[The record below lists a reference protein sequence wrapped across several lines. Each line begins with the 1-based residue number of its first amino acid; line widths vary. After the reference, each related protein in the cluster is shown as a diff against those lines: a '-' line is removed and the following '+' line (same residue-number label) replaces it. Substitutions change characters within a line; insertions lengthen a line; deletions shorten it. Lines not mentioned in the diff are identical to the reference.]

1 MEQPASPA
9 TRLPLRT
16 VALSVAMFA
25 IFLVHEL
32 VQEIVTKTP
41 GWRFG
46 LFVTL
51 VEVLACTTYP
61 YLASAL
67 PFRRSRSNGPA
78 QTLDASHAAP
88 LQSPPATES
97 PFGATAFL
105 KSFRDFLRLATGRNI
120 VAAAPSAAS
129 ADALGAKETPSFR
142 FRMLLIPS
150 LPAAASMPFA
160 RAVWTGRLCLV
171 SLCILLSIS
180 MGNLALVYCS
190 YPAKVAFKARV
201 RRGNDGTINSD
212 F

>member
-16 VALSVAMFA
+16 VALSVAMFL

-97 PFGATAFL
+97 PFGATAFF

-120 VAAAPSAAS
+120 NINIVAAAPPSAPPRTS
-129 ADALGAKETPSFR
+129 TCWS
-142 FRMLLIPS
+142 
-150 LPAAASMPFA
+150 
-160 RAVWTGRLCLV
+160 C
-171 SLCILLSIS
+171 
-180 MGNLALVYCS
+180 
-190 YPAKVAFKARV
+190 
-201 RRGNDGTINSD
+201 
-212 F
+212 